1 LGGMHR
7 SEVIVYFQDLSMYR
21 YHLPFPLQD
30 VRCVGW
36 LDSEHPYERGL
47 PPVDLAEKLEE
58 IIQHRSDVFD
68 VHVNVVRGIH
78 PCNFCGKDIK
88 LIASRRE
95 RLLGMSEIW
104 VPDNSGWLASPSLI
118 VHYITDHGYLPP
130 PAFVH
135 AVTVLSTRDQF
146 LGQEVYDRLVSERTA
161 G

>member
-1 LGGMHR
+1 
-7 SEVIVYFQDLSMYR
+7 MYR
-21 YHLPFPLQD
+21 YRLPFPLQG

-36 LDSEHPYERGL
+36 LDSEHPYESGHS
-47 PPVDLAEKLEE
+47 PVGIAEKLEE

-78 PCNFCGKDIK
+78 PCNFCGKDVK
-88 LIASRRE
+88 LFASRRE
-95 RLLGMSEIW
+95 TLLGMSEIW

-130 PAFVH
+130 SNFVQ
-135 AVTVLSTRDQF
+135 AVRDLSTRDRF
-146 LGQEVYDRLVSERTA
+146 LGQEVYDRLISEKMA